1 MSVHWRSIIE
11 EIKAT
16 APGYVL
22 AVSGGLDSM
31 FLLDVFERNL
41 PSAFRVAHFDHGLR
55 DASADEQR
63 FVRNWCASRGVE
75 FHGGRGDPEAMRT
88 ASSME
93 AEARRQRYGFLESL
107 LGPGELV
114 VTAHHANDQIETV
127 IMRLMRGVPEGKL
140 RMRKVEGR
148 RYRPLLG
155 VPRAD
160 IERQAKARGL
170 DTCSQGAWNN
180 FWSVTRRVL
189 NVPDD
194 EYIICG
200 MSLGYADETAPV
212 NTLIAE
218 REPVEN
224 FATFHG
230 FE

>member
-1 MSVHWRSIIE
+1 MSVHWRSIIA

-16 APGYVL
+16 SSGYVL

-170 DTCSQGAWNN
+170 EWMEDASNADLKHERNWVRHVLVPQMME
-180 FWSVTRRVL
+180 RRNVL
-189 NVPDD
+189 KTIGLQSNDGEGVSGRFKP
-194 EYIICG
+194 
-200 MSLGYADETAPV
+200 
-212 NTLIAE
+212 
-218 REPVEN
+218 
-224 FATFHG
+224 
-230 FE
+230 